1 MTALS
6 PGSGICPRVLVSAA
20 LGPRAGSPILRFRH
34 TPRQHISLHI
44 NLHLHIAF
52 LLFHRYIYT
61 SSLSSLYIN
70 VIASNYDFRSLFHLS
85 IANFIASTYAPSPRR
100 MVNTRRM
107 EKSMYCNIFT
117 S

>member
-1 MTALS
+1 MVYL
-6 PGSGICPRVLVSAA
+6 PPNVNV
-20 LGPRAGSPILRFRH
+20 
-34 TPRQHISLHI
+34 
-44 NLHLHIAF
+44 NV
-52 LLFHRYIYT
+52 
-61 SSLSSLYIN
+61 N

-85 IANFIASTYAPSPRR
+85 IANVIASTYAPSPRR